1 MPVYKVGW
9 SCRYVGTTEVEAES
23 LMDAVESF
31 TPDPLNQTS
40 ENVYKVR
47 SVRIIDPQAVTR
59 DNIDSF
65 NEDNSIRR
73 EDALRV
79 RGYEAEEVEP
89 SPIDT
94 NDIDGNYSVD
104 KRFENQ
110 ADNYRE
116 VDDVVNPNKWAIKE
130 RKSTPYYP

>member
-1 MPVYKVGW
+1 MYKVGW

-73 EDALRV
+73 EAALKDSD
-79 RGYEAEEVEP
+79 YIDCEEIEP

-94 NDIDGNYSVD
+94 NDIDGNYS
-104 KRFENQ
+104 
-110 ADNYRE
+110 E

>member
-1 MPVYKVGW
+1 MPMYKVGW

-73 EDALRV
+73 EAALKDSD
-79 RGYEAEEVEP
+79 YIDCEEIEP

-94 NDIDGNYSVD
+94 NDIDGNYS
-104 KRFENQ
+104 
-110 ADNYRE
+110 E

>member
-73 EDALRV
+73 EAALKDSD
-79 RGYEAEEVEP
+79 YIDCEEIEP

-94 NDIDGNYSVD
+94 NDIDGNYS
-104 KRFENQ
+104 
-110 ADNYRE
+110 E

>member
-9 SCRYVGTTEVEAES
+9 SCRYVGTTEVEADS

-31 TPDPLNQTS
+31 IPDPLNQTS

-47 SVRIIDPQAVTR
+47 SVRIIDPQPVTR

-73 EDALRV
+73 EAALKYN
-79 RGYEAEEVEP
+79 GYIDFEEIEP
-89 SPIDT
+89 ATPDT
-94 NDIDGNYSVD
+94 EDING
-104 KRFENQ
+104 
-110 ADNYRE
+110 NYRE
-116 VDDVVNPNKWAIKE
+116 VNDVVDPSKWTIKE